1 MGDREK
7 GSEEMGR
14 ERERGRGER
23 EREICQHKAKPDRQV
38 LFCGLFQI
46 AVTYRLR
53 LELSPNLEL

>member
-1 MGDREK
+1 
-7 GSEEMGR
+7 MGR

-53 LELSPNLEL
+53 LELSPKLEL